1 MVDQIDVY
9 HVIWL
14 AKLS

>member
-1 MVDQIDVY
+1 MIDQIDVY